1 MFKVVV
7 HMSLEVFFYF
17 EQVLMNNR
25 TEAGYL
31 AKWINLKAF
40 SSFVN
45 MEIQTTPLTTAME
58 LSCCL

>member
-1 MFKVVV
+1 
-7 HMSLEVFFYF
+7 MSLEVFFYF
-17 EQVLMNNR
+17 EQVLMYNR